1 MKRDNTTDNLLDV
14 VIIGG
19 GAAGLTA
26 AQVLGRA
33 RRTVAV
39 IDSRDPRNGPA
50 AHMHGFLS
58 RDGMP
63 PADLITA
70 GRKEARDYGVDLVD
84 GHVTEIARHTDDPG
98 YSVQLTDHRQLRTRA
113 VLVSTGLQD
122 ELPDVPG
129 LWQRWGIDVLHC
141 PFCHGYEVRDEPI
154 GVLGGENRELSIHQ
168 ALLLPQWSRDVVFF
182 PHGID
187 LTDGER
193 ARIRARGVQIVED
206 RVRGIVVDDDR
217 LRAVELGNGQLVPR
231 AVLFVG
237 PRFVPNHSLLTA
249 TGCDVGPNG
258 FVAVDG
264 TGRTSVPGIW
274 AAGNVVDP
282 RAQVITAAG
291 AGSAAAIAL
300 NGYLLERDV
309 EDALDHRDQAPADDA
324 FSPAMERMVSSIVL
338 GAKRSDPH
346 APLS

>member
-1 MKRDNTTDNLLDV
+1 MKRDNTTDYLLDV

-33 RRTVAV
+33 RRNVAM

-63 PADLITA
+63 PADLVAT
-70 GRKEARDYGVDLVD
+70 GRKEALDYGVDLID
-84 GHVTEIARHTDDPG
+84 GQVTEITSHGTDPG
-98 YSVQLTDHRQLRTRA
+98 LTLQLTDGRQFEARA
-113 VLVSTGLQD
+113 VLVSTGLRD

-129 LWQRWGIDVLHC
+129 LWERWGVDVLHC

-154 GVLGGENRELSIHQ
+154 GILGGDVRELSIHQ

-182 PHGID
+182 PNGIV

-193 ARIRARGVQIVED
+193 ARILARGVEIVED
-206 RVRGIVVDDDR
+206 PVRGIVVDDDR
-217 LRAVELGNGQLVPR
+217 LRAVELADGQLAPR
-231 AVLFVG
+231 AALFVG
-237 PRFVPNHSLLTA
+237 PGFVPNDSLLTGI
-249 TGCDVGPNG
+249 GCDVGPNG

-274 AAGNVVDP
+274 AAGNVADP

-291 AGSAAAIAL
+291 AGSAAAIAV
-300 NGYLLERDV
+300 NGYLLDWDV
-309 EDALDHRDQAPADDA
+309 ETALAHRDQASADDV
-324 FSPAMERMVSSIVL
+324 FSPAMERVVSAIVL
-338 GAKRSDPH
+338 DAKRSDPRS
-346 APLS
+346 PLS